1 MGRPLW
7 GSCGMTML
15 HRAQFVILAGRVSA
29 AWPHGRAAS
38 GVEHG
43 RPPACCQGLFRQGRS
58 AVPRRQAGRPT
69 RARLG
74 RVAADQPLRIFPM
87 AAAFFFSVA
96 FALTVGCA
104 APPDPVAVA
113 RLTVNRASV
122 PLGAPVDVTVQF
134 DVAPNLEPLNEDY
147 RVVLHAFDDN
157 EIFLWSTEHD
167 PPVPTSEWQPGWS
180 IRYTQRVRI
189 PRYPYV
195 GPAVIAIS
203 LHAPDSGANLALAG
217 DELDEFA
224 YRVATLT
231 FEPQPESSFI
241 SYDEGWH
248 PLEFAAFGQI
258 TWRWSTERAV
268 ISFRNPYR
276 PARLLLDV
284 QGRPGLFDR
293 PQSLS
298 LVVNDRTI
306 HEVTLDT
313 NEIVH
318 LDYELTEADLGDYD
332 IVNLELLVD
341 RTFVP
346 AKVDDGYD
354 TRELGVRVS
363 GAYVEPL
370 TAR

>member
-1 MGRPLW
+1 
-7 GSCGMTML
+7 MTML
-15 HRAQFVILAGRVSA
+15 RTVCHSGGTGFCRMEGRKL
-29 AWPHGRAAS
+29 G
-38 GVEHG
+38 GVWM
-43 RPPACCQGLFRQGRS
+43 PACVLSRS
-58 AVPRRQAGRPT
+58 PSARSVSGSHRQAVRPA

-74 RVAADQPLRIFPM
+74 RHSYRPMMRIFLT
-87 AAAFFFSVA
+87 AVAFLFLVT
-96 FALTVGCA
+96 FALTAGCA
-104 APPDPVAVA
+104 APSDPIAVV
-113 RLTVNRASV
+113 RLAVNRASV
-122 PLGAPVDVTVQF
+122 PLGAPVDVTIQF
-134 DVAPNLEPLNEDY
+134 DVAPNIEPLNEDY
-147 RVVLHAFDDN
+147 RVVLHAFDDS
-157 EIFLWSTEHD
+157 EILLWSTEHE
-167 PPVPTSEWQPGWS
+167 PPVPTSEWQPGSS

-203 LHAPDSGANLALAG
+203 LHAPDSGASLALAG

-258 TWRWSTERAV
+258 TWRWSTGRAA

-284 QGRPGLFDR
+284 QGRPSLFDR
-293 PQSLS
+293 PQLLS

-306 HEVTLDT
+306 REVTLDT

-318 LDYELTEADLGDYD
+318 LDYELTEADLGDD
-332 IVNLELLVD
+332 DVVNLELLVD
-341 RTFVP
+341 QTFVP
-346 AKVDDGYD
+346 AKVDGGYD